1 MQERI
6 KEAFHNEFDSTPTWI
21 TRSPGRVNLIG
32 EHTDYNDGFVL
43 PLAIDFSTWVALR
56 PRTDKQV
63 RIRSL
68 DMKEDIILNLDDFTK
83 DSSGWVEYVK
93 GVAWALQ
100 EEGLNLK
107 GWEGVFTGN
116 VPIGAGLSS
125 SASLEL
131 ALARAFA
138 LASDLNWD
146 PQQMALICQK
156 AENHWV
162 GVNTGIMDQMVSAL
176 GKKDHALLI
185 DCRSLQTQLVPLP
198 ENVQIVILDTTTRR
212 GLVDSEYNER
222 RSQCEAVACHFQVDA
237 LRDITPDQ
245 LLDRAGILD
254 TVLYQRSNH
263 VISENQRV
271 LDSVQALRDGDLPKL
286 GELMNASHASLRDDF
301 QVSREELDQMVK
313 IAQSQ
318 PGCYGARLTGAG
330 FGGCAIALVESDLVE
345 EFQSA
350 VAREYE
356 ELTSYK
362 AQVYLTRADDGTSFE
377 EYRG

>member
-1 MQERI
+1 
-6 KEAFHNEFDSTPTWI
+6 
-21 TRSPGRVNLIG
+21 
-32 EHTDYNDGFVL
+32 
-43 PLAIDFSTWVALR
+43 
-56 PRTDKQV
+56 
-63 RIRSL
+63 
-68 DMKEDIILNLDDFTK
+68 MKEDFFLNLDDFTK
-83 DSSGWVEYVK
+83 GGSGWMEYVK

-100 EEGLNLK
+100 EEGFDLK

-131 ALARAFA
+131 ALARAFS

-162 GVNTGIMDQMVSAL
+162 GVNSGIMDQMVSAL

-185 DCRSLQTQLVPLP
+185 DCRNLDTQLVPLP

-245 LLDRAGILD
+245 LLERAGILD

-271 LDSVQALRDGDLPKL
+271 LDSVQALKDGNLHKL

-301 QVSREELDQMVK
+301 EVSREELDQMVK

-345 EFQSA
+345 EFQST
-350 VAREYE
+350 VAREYQ
-356 ELTSYK
+356 ELIGCK

-377 EYRG
+377 VYRG